1 MNNTNQALQHPIIP
15 RERLDFGLDGDI
27 PKYWFGGDPFKTRFF
42 DAMSIIFPP
51 GERFFMTTVRDFRDR
66 IHDPK
71 LLADIQGFNRQEA
84 QHSLVHNQYNKRLRA
99 QGIDVDYLTGK
110 VEKVLFDKYRTQ
122 FSREYT
128 LAITS
133 ALEHFTAIGAHAMFD
148 KRDIMREAH
157 PNVRAMYA
165 WHAIEEVEHKGVAYD
180 VMQHYAH
187 VGYRIRM
194 AAMLRATVLFPHL
207 IHSLLAHMLK
217 QDGFSRAERLK
228 LHLRGLWWVLKPGGF
243 AAPIYK
249 HYFLYYKPGF
259 HPWQEV
265 DQPGYA
271 EWLTGFNQ
279 QRDPVGATEF
289 MRTALAR

>member
-1 MNNTNQALQHPIIP
+1 MNNTNPPQQHPIIP

-66 IHDPK
+66 IRDPK

-84 QHSLVHNQYNKRLRA
+84 QHSIVHNQYNQRLRE
-99 QGIDVDYLTGK
+99 QGVDVDGMTRWL
-110 VEKVLFDKYRTQ
+110 EQLLFDNYRSR

-128 LAITS
+128 LAITG

-148 KRDIMREAH
+148 HRDIMGDAH

-180 VMQHYAH
+180 VMQDYAH
-187 VGYRIRM
+187 VGYFTRVL
-194 AAMLRATVLFPHL
+194 ALLHATFMFPAV
-207 IHSLLAHMLK
+207 IHRFQNQMLK
-217 QDGFSRAERLK
+217 QDGFTFWERVK
-228 LHLRGLWWVLKPGGF
+228 IKAKGYWWLLKPGGF
-243 AAPIYK
+243 VTPIIK
-249 HYFLYYKPGF
+249 HYLPYYKLNY

-265 DQPGYA
+265 DQPGYE
-271 EWLTGFNQ
+271 EWLQGFNKD
-279 QRDPVGATEF
+279 RDPVEAAEF
-289 MRTALAR
+289 MRTAVVR